1 LPIRSVAAI
10 VVLVVLA
17 AGVVALAAGAIDRPS
32 DEATTAPE
40 GSPPSGGSGARDA
53 PPSQGLPD
61 GEPGAEEPAPGDDEH
76 VEDPEDEPPSAD
88 TGTIEEEEER
98 QRLVIHHVGDVNL
111 DPAYVPVLRDVGFAA
126 AWDGARDTFAEA
138 DLVMVN
144 LECAATEGGTPQ
156 PKQFVF
162 RCALDGLGPMREAG
176 VDVATLA
183 NNHSGDYGIP
193 GMVESRTNVEAAGM
207 DAVGVGEDEADAYA
221 PRILELN
228 GWRIAIIGFGGV
240 VPVPEWTARGDLPG
254 QPTGYDP
261 NRMAEA
267 IEVAA
272 ADADLVI
279 ATVHWGNEGALE
291 PRPEDR
297 VKADAMIEAGVDV
310 VFGHHAHR
318 LQPLERVDGVPVFWN
333 LGNFVWPRHSA
344 AGATTAVAEYVIEP
358 DGEVTACLIP
368 FEIDATGTPHPTGE
382 SRRCS

>member
-1 LPIRSVAAI
+1 LTIRSVATI
-10 VVLVVLA
+10 VALVLLA
-17 AGVVALAAGAIDRPS
+17 AGIVGVTAMAID
-32 DEATTAPE
+32 
-40 GSPPSGGSGARDA
+40 GSPAEDAA
-53 PPSQGLPD
+53 PPEEGPVLPD
-61 GEPGAEEPAPGDDEH
+61 TEDERADEDGVSGQEDETGPEEPDAEAASTEEPAADDPSE
-76 VEDPEDEPPSAD
+76 EPAASDEP
-88 TGTIEEEEER
+88 ER

-111 DPAYVPVLRDVGFAA
+111 DPTYVPVLRDAGFDA
-126 AWDGARDTFAEA
+126 AWDGVRDTFAEA

-144 LECAATEGGTPQ
+144 LECAASEGGTPQ

-162 RCALDGLGPMREAG
+162 RCSLDGLGPMRDAG
-176 VDVATLA
+176 VGVVTLA

-193 GMVESRTNVEAAGM
+193 AMVESRTNVEAAGIE
-207 DAVGVGEDEADAYA
+207 AVGVGENEADAYA
-221 PRILELN
+221 PRILEVN

-240 VPVPEWTARGDLPG
+240 VPVPEWTARGDRPG

-297 VKADAMIEAGVDV
+297 VKADAMIEAGADV

-318 LQPLERVDGVPVFWN
+318 LQPLERVDDVPVFWN

-382 SRRCS
+382 PRRCS